1 MRCVVPESSSP
12 LFPSH
17 WYLLSTRHRRA
28 QCHKTPRLLG
38 CSSVYREIASIGI
51 EATFDVG
58 GVECANIEC
67 EIRGNEEIVVIGAH
81 YDSVIGSPGAD
92 DNATGVAAG
101 IELARRF
108 TSTKRTVRFVAFAN
122 EEPPHF
128 GTPHMGSFRYAQ
140 RCKERGEN
148 IVAML
153 SLETIGYFTDAPKS
167 QQYPAMLNVIYPS
180 VGNFIAF
187 VSNLK
192 SRALLRKATHQFR
205 QDSDLPSVT
214 AHCPK

>member
-1 MRCVVPESSSP
+1 
-12 LFPSH
+12 
-17 WYLLSTRHRRA
+17 
-28 QCHKTPRLLG
+28 
-38 CSSVYREIASIGI
+38 
-51 EATFDVG
+51 
-58 GVECANIEC
+58 
-67 EIRGNEEIVVIGAH
+67 
-81 YDSVIGSPGAD
+81 
-92 DNATGVAAG
+92 
-101 IELARRF
+101 
-108 TSTKRTVRFVAFAN
+108 
-122 EEPPHF
+122 
-128 GTPHMGSFRYAQ
+128 MGSFRYAQ

-153 SLETIGYFTDAPKS
+153 SLETIGYFTDAQKS